1 MMFVLLHLTDTL
13 MICVLLL
20 LNAYLEFA
28 LLESVLEK
36 LLEQFAIKT
45 TSVWQIF
52 SAMKILIDA
61 LL

>member
-1 MMFVLLHLTDTL
+1 

-36 LLEQFAIKT
+36 LLEQFAIKP

-52 SAMKILIDA
+52 TAMKILIDA

>member
-36 LLEQFAIKT
+36 LLEQFAIKP

-52 SAMKILIDA
+52 TAMKILIDA